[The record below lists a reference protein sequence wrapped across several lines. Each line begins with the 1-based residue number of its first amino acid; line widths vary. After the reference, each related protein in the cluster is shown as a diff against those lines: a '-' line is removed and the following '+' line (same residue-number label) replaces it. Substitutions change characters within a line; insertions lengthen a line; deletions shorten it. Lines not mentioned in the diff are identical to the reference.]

1 MKNLRTLPIY
11 NKILGH
17 LKEGVLVDR
26 TWDLPKSLLCSYLY
40 DQHDGDMI
48 VITSGESASALFEDL
63 AFFQRNLI
71 QLPGWEVSGKH
82 GEMPSKDVMGE
93 RLNILKKCASLKK
106 KILFTPISSFYQKVL
121 SEKMIKKSQLSFEV
135 GKDFDFDSLS
145 EILEQLGMNRVPIVN
160 DKGEYAIRGSII
172 DVFPSHEKEPYRIEF
187 FGDMVES
194 IRTFDANSQISTGKI
209 DEILIGISD
218 EFSLLKK
225 DKEKQDLLSLFN
237 NPILVFDE
245 ITHLEDKASMQGL
258 VDNLTKTVKE
268 CHPHLFFTHENVME
282 IAHDVKLSKETS
294 GTYINFEI
302 FNTKKKMAFYPLP
315 FSQIDHYDFKEAH
328 SLLKDGFTFT
338 LVAEKDKEQTIL
350 HESLFGKEKQKNVFI
365 KKGYLSSG
373 LVFEEKKEIIY
384 PYTLLTNKKKLRR
397 SPYRRGF
404 GAPLSEFHE
413 LEIGDLIVHL
423 HNGIGKYEGIEKKS
437 NHLGDEE
444 EFIQISYAGKSKL
457 FIPLSQSHL
466 ITRYIGP
473 HSGEASL
480 STLGTNKWAM
490 VKAKTQASITKYAK
504 ELLTTQAI
512 RHKHGGFAYEKKGT
526 LTEEFISYFPY
537 EDTIDQSNA
546 IDAIFNDMESKDSMD
561 RLVLGDVGFGKTEV
575 AMRAAFK
582 AVSDGDKQVAIL
594 VPTTILATQHF
605 ENFVERMKP
614 FGLNI
619 ALLSRFQKAKEIKK
633 IREDIT
639 NGKVDIAIGT
649 HRILNKDVVFKDLGL
664 LIIDEEQRFG
674 VKAKESLKARKASI
688 DCLTL
693 SATPIPRTLYMSLIK
708 VKDLSIISTPPMDRL
723 PIQTVLAE
731 YDNEVIAHALK
742 REFLRDGQSFYIH
755 NRVET
760 IAEKANQIQKLL
772 PEAKIAICHGQMPAD
787 AIDKVFHSFKVQE
800 IDILIATTIV
810 ESGIDIPT
818 ANTIIIENAHRFGIS
833 DLYQLRGRVG
843 RWNRSAYAYLLLP
856 KNRILPQEST
866 RRLRALTESSSLGGA
881 YKLAMVDLEIRGCGD
896 ILGIKQSGQMETI
909 GFHLYCKMLKQAIEA
924 LKEGKAISFLDT
936 EIIHSFNAN
945 IPSSYLPEVSLR
957 LEIYNRLGGC
967 LSENEIDNL
976 FKEIKDRYSKPPL
989 EVRWLFSL
997 AKVKILCQNL
1007 SIKKLHFKQVTLE
1020 ITYLHMGSTQLEK
1033 ILFKPCKDPD
1043 TLLKSLKITLI
1054 K

>member
-1 MKNLRTLPIY
+1 MKELTTLPIY
-11 NKILGH
+11 KEIQKH
-17 LKEGVLVDR
+17 LNQGVLVDR
-26 TWDLPKSLLCSYLY
+26 VWDLPKSLLCSYLY
-40 DQHDGDMI
+40 DHHDGDMI
-48 VITSGESASALFEDL
+48 IITSGESGSALFEDL
-63 AFFQRNLI
+63 SFFQRNLM

-82 GEMPSKDVMGE
+82 GERPSKDVMGE
-93 RLNILKKCASLKK
+93 RLNILQKCLSSKK
-106 KILFTPISSFYQKVL
+106 KIIFTPITSFFQKVL
-121 SEKMIKKSQLSFEV
+121 SEKMIAKSKLLFEV
-135 GKDFDFDSLS
+135 GKDFDFDSLA
-145 EILEQLGMNRVPIVN
+145 ETLESLGMSRVPIVN
-160 DKGEYAIRGSII
+160 DKGEFAIRGSII
-172 DVFPSHEKEPYRIEF
+172 DLFPSHHKEPFRVEF
-187 FGDMVES
+187 FGDTIES

-209 DEILIGISD
+209 ESILVGISD
-218 EFSLLKK
+218 EFTLLQ
-225 DKEKQDLLSLFN
+225 QDTQKRSLLSLFK
-237 NPILVFDE
+237 NPILIFDE
-245 ITHLEDKASMQGL
+245 ITHLEDKAAMQGL
-258 VDNLTKTVKE
+258 IKE
-268 CHPHLFFTHENVME
+268 LSLVIKENHPHLFFTKENVME
-282 IAHDVKLSKETS
+282 ISENCRVSKEKNTS
-294 GTYINFEI
+294 FINFEI
-302 FNTKKKMAFYPLP
+302 FNAKKKMAFFPLP
-315 FSQIDHYDFKEAH
+315 FSDCDHYDFKEANDLIK
-328 SLLKDGFTFT
+328 SGFEFH
-338 LVAEKDKEQTIL
+338 LIAEKDKEQAIL
-350 HESLFGKEKQKNVFI
+350 YQSLFKYEKPKNVHEL
-365 KKGYLSSG
+365 KGYLSSG
-373 LVFEEKKEIIY
+373 LVFEEKKIIIY
-384 PYTLLTNKKKLRR
+384 PYTLLTNKKKVRR

-413 LEIGDLIVHL
+413 LERGDLIVHL

-437 NHLGDEE
+437 NHLGEEE

-457 FIPLSQSHL
+457 FVPLSQSHL

-480 STLGTNKWAM
+480 STLGTSKWAM

-512 RHKHGGFAYEKKGT
+512 RHKHGGFGFEENGE
-526 LTEEFISYFPY
+526 LTNEFISYFPY
-537 EDTIDQSNA
+537 DETVDQTNA
-546 IDAIFNDMESKDSMD
+546 VDAIFADMQDTDAMD

-582 AVSDGDKQVAIL
+582 AVSDGGKQVALL
-594 VPTTILATQHF
+594 VPTTILATQHY

-614 FGLNI
+614 FGVNI
-619 ALLSRFQKAKEIKK
+619 GLLSRFQKAKEIKQVKQDIASGK
-633 IREDIT
+633 I
-639 NGKVDIAIGT
+639 DIAIGT
-649 HRILNKDVVFKDLGL
+649 HRIINKDVVFKDLGL

-693 SATPIPRTLYMSLIK
+693 SATPIPRTLYMSLVK

-731 YDNEVIAHALK
+731 YDEEVIAHALK

-760 IAEKANQIQKLL
+760 IAEKAMQIQKLL
-772 PEAKIAICHGQMPAD
+772 PEAKIAICHGQMPSD
-787 AIDKVFHSFKVQE
+787 SIDKVFHSFKAQE

-856 KNRILPQEST
+856 KNRVLPQETT

-896 ILGIKQSGQMETI
+896 ILGTKQSGQMETI

-936 EIIHSFNAN
+936 EIIHSFPAN
-945 IPSSYLPEVSLR
+945 IPTYYLPEVSLR

-967 LSENEIDNL
+967 LTEEEIDRL
-976 FKEIKDRYSKPPL
+976 SKELIDRYGKAPL
-989 EVRWLFSL
+989 EVKWLFAI
-997 AKVKILCQNL
+997 AKIKLLCNSL
-1007 SIKKLHFKQVTLE
+1007 SISKLHFKTVTIE
-1020 ITYLHMGSTQLEK
+1020 VTYLHMGKKEIKTM
-1033 ILFKPCKDPD
+1033 LFKPQKSPD
-1043 TLLKSLKITLI
+1043 TLTKALKISLI
-1054 K
+1054 E